1 MLPHRSG
8 TALHV
13 VAFWLRWGRI
23 CRGGRTALSASG
35 AGSASS
41 PFSLHKV
48 APASCRCG
56 CLSPTPTPLR
66 HPAFAGPPP
75 RHRFAHGWGRRWVSA
90 SGPVRPCAA
99 RRPCRAGTVAISCPF
114 GRISESPADH
124 GPPVAPIVLACGCA
138 RSSRRAAMV
147 SPWGEL
153 RPWRAVVGGVGGG
166 AIARAASD
174 GPTARHLPPVSCGK
188 RRAHDA
194 PGKLRR
200 GPRAAATGVL
210 LPAFA
215 AGCWNW
221 PAAKEK
227 L

>member
-1 MLPHRSG
+1 MGGSG
-8 TALHV
+8 L
-13 VAFWLRWGRI
+13 
-23 CRGGRTALSASG
+23 
-35 AGSASS
+35 GSASS
-41 PFSLHKV
+41 PLSLYKV
-48 APASCRCG
+48 APASCRCR
-56 CLSPTPTPLR
+56 CLSPTPTRLR
-66 HPAFAGPPP
+66 HPASAGPPP
-75 RHRFAHGWGRRWVSA
+75 RHRFALGWGRRWVSD
-90 SGPVRPCAA
+90 SGPAGLRVAALLAAVRSA
-99 RRPCRAGTVAISCPF
+99 AISRPF
-114 GRISESPADH
+114 GCISESPAEPW
-124 GPPVAPIVLACGCA
+124 PPVAPIVLACGCA

-174 GPTARHLPPVSCGK
+174 DPTARHLPPVSCGK

-200 GPRAAATGVL
+200 GPRAAPTGVL